1 MDTFTT
7 ETSLAQKLEAY
18 LTKACE
24 AEARGD
30 PAEEERLFACALRCE
45 ALSQSNVGNISQ

>member
-7 ETSLAQKLEAY
+7 ETSPALELEAY

-30 PAEEERLFACALRCE
+30 PVEAERLFACALRCE
-45 ALSQSNVGNISQ
+45 ALPQSNVGNVSE